1 MQAENLSHHY
11 QSNTA
16 LPYFPNSSV
25 TSKDIQFIA
34 GTNVLTS
41 IKEYAERRPGFP
53 AYLADTSFTF
63 SGSIQRMFTWR
74 RWTGASVTL
83 SGSFFV
89 MYSVITSTAS
99 VVYKQRVGTDA
110 LPVWLHQDST
120 QTAIPFEYC
129 LSNDFVFFGDGT
141 DMMKWDG
148 TTKTNWGITG
158 PAAAVTFSSGVG
170 SLSPVVGYQWLIA
183 WENSSTGH
191 ISSPAP
197 ASISSVPATNVKYTF
212 TGNTTSDAQVD
223 KVRLFRTVDGGSI
236 YFELP
241 ASPISYATWI
251 ASGYEDNTPDPPQT
265 STTAV
270 LTAQVAP
277 LPNQNNRPTGSRDPI
292 WFANRI
298 WTHTNDTVYYSDFEE
313 LVRGVEEEAFAQINY
328 RFFGR
333 EIIAKR
339 VAGTYLLIYTADVIY
354 RIYGD
359 SLATFRM
366 DTLAEGKGA
375 LNPACVIAF
384 NGLVAWLDSSNTVW
398 VTDGISIVDI
408 DLSFPIRSAIASVT
422 PSSCAMAYHNTGNQR
437 WLILMVG
444 SGDAALY
451 VYDLDT
457 RQWMPPWMI
466 TGVTALYSG
475 QTAAGTVK
483 LFLGRSQ
490 KPLVLG
496 TAYQDDGASYTAS
509 FTTNLFDMVPYGD
522 PSAYG
527 VLDHVAIET
536 GSVPAYEVKYLTDE
550 DPSGATYTPTVV
562 GVDAPNR
569 TQGTNLVETWYMTIS
584 DPNFKGCR
592 RCSIQVLWSAQ
603 NANFKIF
610 GMDLA
615 YESKE

>member
-1 MQAENLSHHY
+1 MLARQLQHHY
-11 QSNTA
+11 ITDTA
-16 LPYFPNSSV
+16 LPYVTNDSP
-25 TSKDIQFIA
+25 TSKHVEIGA
-34 GTNVLTS
+34 GTNVLTT
-41 IKEYAERRPGFP
+41 IRGYAERRPGFQ

-63 SGSIQRMFTWR
+63 SGSIQRFCTWR

-83 SGSFFV
+83 SGAYFV

-99 VVYKQRVGTDA
+99 VVYKQLVGTDVR
-110 LPVWLHQDST
+110 PVWLHQDST
-120 QTAIPFEYC
+120 QTAIPFEYTV
-129 LSNDFVFFGDGT
+129 SNDFIFFGDGT

-148 TTKTNWGITG
+148 TTKTNWGITA
-158 PAAAVTFSSGVG
+158 PAAAVTFSSGSG
-170 SLSPVVGYQWLIA
+170 SLSPVVGYQWQIA

-191 ISSPAP
+191 ISSPSP
-197 ASISSVPATNVKYTF
+197 ASISSVAASSVKYTF
-212 TGNTTSDAQVD
+212 TGNTTSDSQVD

-241 ASPISYATWI
+241 ESPISYATWT

-265 STTAV
+265 SSTAV
-270 LTAQVAP
+270 LTSAVSP
-277 LPNQNNRPTGSRDPI
+277 LLNQNNRPTASRDPI

-313 LVRGVEEEAFAQINY
+313 LVRGVEEEAFASINY
-328 RFFGR
+328 RFFGK

-339 VAGTYLLIYTADVIY
+339 VAGTYLLIFTADVIY

-384 NGLVAWLDSSNTVW
+384 NGLVAWLDTSNTVW

-408 DLSFPIRSAIASVT
+408 DLSFPIRPSISSVT
-422 PSSCAMAYHNTGNQR
+422 HSSCALAYHNTGNQR

-444 SGDAALY
+444 SGDSALY

-457 RQWMPPWMI
+457 RQWMPPWMLTGI
-466 TGVTALYSG
+466 TAIYSG
-475 QTAAGTVK
+475 QTAAGTTQ

-496 TAYQDDGASYTAS
+496 TSYLDDGAAYTAS
-509 FTTNLFDMVPYGD
+509 LTTNLFDMVPFDD

-527 VLDHVAIET
+527 VLDHIALET
-536 GSVPAYEVKYLTDE
+536 GSTAAYEVKFLTDE
-550 DPSGATYTPTVV
+550 DPATGTFTATTA
-562 GVDAPNR
+562 GFGAPNR
-569 TQGTNLVETWYMTIS
+569 QQGSNLVETWYSTLS
-584 DPNFKGCR
+584 DPNFRGCR
-592 RCSIQVLWSAQ
+592 RCAIQVLWSAQ
-603 NANFKIF
+603 NSNFLLYGI
-610 GMDLA
+610 DLA